1 MKALVT
7 GASGFVGPHL
17 VAHLEAAG
25 DQVVAVDRGGATPV
39 DVTDRDAVQAVMR
52 DVRPAAVYHL
62 AALSHVAE
70 SWSAAANSFRV
81 NAEGTLNVLV
91 AARDAGVGRVLVV
104 GSAEEYGAVRE
115 ADLPIDE
122 ETALRPMTPY
132 GASKVAAD
140 YLALQA
146 YLGGGLETVR
156 ARPFNHTGPGQSPRF
171 LVPALARRVAE
182 AERAGE
188 DKVLVG
194 SLDPVR
200 DITDVRDV
208 VRAYRSL
215 VERGEP
221 GEVYNV
227 CSGRGTTVREIA
239 ERLLAHAHRKL
250 ELVVDENLVRKV
262 EVPRLV
268 GNPSKI
274 GAAIGWS
281 PEIDIDRTLDDVL
294 AEARAAD

>member
-17 VAHLEAAG
+17 VAHLEAFG
-25 DQVVAVDRGGATPV
+25 DDVVAVDRGGKTPV
-39 DVTDRDAVQAVMR
+39 DVTDRDAVEVVMR

-104 GSAEEYGAVRE
+104 GSAEEYGAVRD

-122 ETALRPMTPY
+122 DAPLRPMTPY

-156 ARPFNHTGPGQSPRF
+156 ARPFNHTGPGQSARF

-215 VERGEP
+215 VEHGEP

-227 CSGRGTTVREIA
+227 CSGRGTTVREVA
-239 ERLLAHAHRKL
+239 ERLLAHARRKL
-250 ELVVDENLVRKV
+250 ELVVDESLVRKV

-274 GAAIGWS
+274 GAAIGWA
-281 PEIDIDRTLDDVL
+281 PQIDIDRTLDDVL
-294 AEARAAD
+294 TAARASA

>member
-17 VAHLEAAG
+17 VAHLEASG

-91 AARDAGVGRVLVV
+91 AASDAGVGRVLVV

-122 ETALRPMTPY
+122 DTPLRPMTPY

-171 LVPALARRVAE
+171 LVPALARRVAG

-239 ERLLAHAHRKL
+239 ERLLAHAHRNL

-274 GAAIGWS
+274 GTDIGWS

-294 AEARAAD
+294 AAARAAD

>member
-17 VAHLEAAG
+17 VAELRAHG
-25 DQVVAVDRGGATPV
+25 DQVVAVDRGGDTPV
-39 DVTDRDAVQAVMR
+39 DVTDRDAVLAVMR
-52 DVRPAAVYHL
+52 DVRPDAVYHL
-62 AALSHVAE
+62 AALSHVGE
-70 SWSAAANSFRV
+70 SWSGAATSFRV

-91 AARDAGVGRVLVV
+91 AARDADVSRVLVV
-104 GSAEEYGAVRE
+104 GSAEEYGAVRPG
-115 ADLPIDE
+115 DLPLSED
-122 ETALRPMTPY
+122 APLRPMTPY

-146 YLGGGLETVR
+146 YLGGGLRTIR
-156 ARPFNHTGPGQSPRF
+156 ARPFNHTGPGQSNRF
-171 LVPALARRVAE
+171 LVPALARRVVD

-194 SLDPVR
+194 SLDPIR

-215 VERGEP
+215 VELGKA

-227 CSGRGTTVREIA
+227 CSGRGVTVREVA
-239 ERLLAHAHRKL
+239 ERLLAHARRPL

-268 GNPSKI
+268 GDATRI
-274 GAAIGWS
+274 RDDVGWR
-281 PEIDIDRTLDDVL
+281 PEIDLDRTLADVL
-294 AEARAAD
+294 DAARAEG

>member
-25 DQVVAVDRGGATPV
+25 DQVVAVDRGGGTPV

-104 GSAEEYGAVRE
+104 GSAEEYGAVRD

-122 ETALRPMTPY
+122 DTPLRPMTPY

-146 YLGGGLETVR
+146 YLGAGLETVR

-274 GAAIGWS
+274 GADIGWS

-294 AEARAAD
+294 AAARADT

>member
-1 MKALVT
+1 
-7 GASGFVGPHL
+7 
-17 VAHLEAAG
+17 
-25 DQVVAVDRGGATPV
+25 
-39 DVTDRDAVQAVMR
+39 VTDRDAVQAVMR

-104 GSAEEYGAVRE
+104 GSAEEYGAVRD

-122 ETALRPMTPY
+122 DTPLRPMTPY

-146 YLGGGLETVR
+146 YLGAGLETVR

-274 GAAIGWS
+274 GADIGWS

-294 AEARAAD
+294 AAARADT

>member
-17 VAHLEAAG
+17 VAHLEASG

-122 ETALRPMTPY
+122 DTPLRPMTPY

-239 ERLLAHAHRKL
+239 ERLLAHAHRNL

-274 GAAIGWS
+274 GTDIGWS

-294 AEARAAD
+294 AAARAAD

>member
-25 DQVVAVDRGGATPV
+25 DDVVAVDRGGKTPV
-39 DVTDRDAVQAVMR
+39 DVTDRDAVEVVMR

-104 GSAEEYGAVRE
+104 GSAEEYGAVRD

-122 ETALRPMTPY
+122 DAPLRPMTPY

-156 ARPFNHTGPGQSPRF
+156 ARPFNHTGPGQSARF

-215 VERGEP
+215 VEHGEP

-227 CSGRGTTVREIA
+227 CSGRGTTVREVA
-239 ERLLAHAHRKL
+239 ERLLAHARRKL
-250 ELVVDENLVRKV
+250 ELVVDESLVRKV

-274 GAAIGWS
+274 GAAIGWA
-281 PEIDIDRTLDDVL
+281 PQIDIDRTLDDVL
-294 AEARAAD
+294 TAARASA

>member
-25 DQVVAVDRGGATPV
+25 DDVVAVDRGGKTPV
-39 DVTDRDAVQAVMR
+39 DVTDRDAVEVVMR

-104 GSAEEYGAVRE
+104 GSAEEYGAVHD

-122 ETALRPMTPY
+122 DAPLRPMTPY

-156 ARPFNHTGPGQSPRF
+156 ARPFNHTGPGQSARF

-215 VERGEP
+215 VEHGEP

-227 CSGRGTTVREIA
+227 CSGRGTTVREVA
-239 ERLLAHAHRKL
+239 ERLLAHARRKL
-250 ELVVDENLVRKV
+250 ELVVDESLVRKV

-274 GAAIGWS
+274 GAAIGWA
-281 PEIDIDRTLDDVL
+281 PQIDIDRTLDDVL
-294 AEARAAD
+294 TAARASA

>member
-17 VAHLEAAG
+17 VAHLEASG

-91 AARDAGVGRVLVV
+91 AASDAGVGRVLVV

-122 ETALRPMTPY
+122 DTPLRPMTPY

-239 ERLLAHAHRKL
+239 ERLLAHAHRNL

-274 GAAIGWS
+274 GTDIGWS

-294 AEARAAD
+294 AAARAAD